1 MERRFEHDEEFTGK
15 PSTGFRLIRHGCIGR
30 FNVCFF
36 ERKFDDALNV
46 LWRSPLENLH
56 GQTST
61 PLPKSFLAA
70 QVYRLIPHAEKAQTE
85 YQNALSI
92 AQRALEESPQD
103 SARHALIGL
112 IYAGLGR
119 KEDAIREGNRA
130 LELLPE
136 SKDAI
141 DAPVLMVAMARIY
154 TITGES
160 EKAID
165 LLQHSMQTPAGL
177 NVMKFVWTRLG
188 TCCAN
193 IPGLKR

>member
-1 MERRFEHDEEFTGK
+1 MMKKLLESLPSDFESFGMVA
-15 PSTGFRLIRHGCIGR
+15 LAR

-36 ERKFDDALNV
+36 ERKFDEALNV

-70 QVYRLIPHAEKAQTE
+70 QVYRLIPDREKARAE
-85 YQNALSI
+85 YEHALSI

-119 KEDAIREGNRA
+119 EEDAIREGKRA

-141 DAPVLMVAMARIY
+141 DAPLLVVAMARIY
-154 TITGES
+154 AITGDG

-165 LLQHSMQTPAGL
+165 LLQHSVQTPAGL
-177 NVMKFVWTRLG
+177 TVNEIRMDPTWDVLRESPRFKAL
-188 TCCAN
+188 
-193 IPGLKR
+193 IQ